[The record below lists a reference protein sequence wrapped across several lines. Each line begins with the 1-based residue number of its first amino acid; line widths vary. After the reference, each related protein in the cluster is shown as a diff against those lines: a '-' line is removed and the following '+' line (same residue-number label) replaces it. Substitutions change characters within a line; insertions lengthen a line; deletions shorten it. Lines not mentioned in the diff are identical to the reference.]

1 MTYQIRHAM
10 RVLGI
15 GGLFALLGCGDL
27 SGASLWAQGGTPQ
40 KHKVLVCHIPQGN
53 MENAHE
59 IWIAE
64 SAVPAHLDHGDLL
77 GACPMVFACTE
88 QGIRD
93 AIDEGGGP
101 HYFDCDGP
109 TVVPTVAE
117 IVIDNDV
124 ILDGEGDLIVD
135 AGGAV
140 SVEAGDVA
148 PKVNG
153 AHRVFSIPEGVTAE
167 LIGFTVTGGANVEQ
181 GGGIQNAGA
190 LMLTAC
196 IVSGNSADVGGAGV
210 NNLGTGTLTVA
221 DSAVSGNTSGRF
233 SAGIRNLGEAEVI
246 NTTVSNNSAVEA
258 GGGVSN
264 RPGGTMTL
272 ISSAVQGNSA
282 AVFSAGGVSN
292 AGELTLIDT
301 TASNNTAGSNG
312 GGIRNL
318 DVGKLTMID
327 CTVSSNSA
335 VGDGGGILN
344 EGTLVLTGGAVS
356 GNTAV
361 QFGGGVWNPAG
372 GSASLEN
379 TTVSFNSGLYGGG
392 IANREGSMAL
402 VGTTVY
408 GNTATGLGGGIYNE
422 AATLTM
428 IDGDVSRNTTL
439 TAQGGGILNAGGA
452 SANLQNTTVSF
463 NSSFFGGGGI
473 SNDSLGTTMVLIG
486 ATVQGNTAI
495 ADGGGINNG
504 GTLRV
509 VDSVVAANT
518 SDNFGGGIAN
528 SGNITVIN
536 TTLSENT
543 ATTDGG
549 GIGNSTGGT
558 AELSETTF
566 SLNSASI
573 YGGGISNRPD
583 ANMTLTGI
591 KVHGNTAEAEGA
603 GGVANAGTMTMRKSI
618 VSSNSAPEDGGGIL
632 NTETGAITLM
642 TTTVTENSAGT
653 WGGGIRNFG
662 AMDIMDTTVSDNTA
676 QGGAGISNRPGA
688 WMALTNSTVSG
699 NEGSGISNWS
709 TLTLAS
715 VTVSGNRIFNDGG
728 WITARNTI
736 VDSHCAATPLVDS
749 LGGNI
754 ESPGNTCGFG
764 HPADQVDVTPAELAL
779 DSLQDNGGPTWTH
792 ALLPGSF
799 AIDSVVECVNPWGF
813 PLFVDQRGASRPH
826 GPACDAGSF
835 ELGGVLLPQDQCVND
850 ADRNTYES
858 LVYIN
863 SDGYLVTCISAAA
876 EMATD
881 CIFGS
886 AQSSPPIVG
895 CPAQAAAVIA
905 CYPSCPSETFEAF
918 GDCVA
923 SCTTEVTGLSAEC
936 AGCYG
941 ALAECAAQ
949 VCLVEC
955 AGDPD
960 SPECDLC
967 RSQSRCNMI
976 YDGCSGLPGST
987 DCSTGGT
994 PLEYTQD
1001 FESLDQMSPTAL
1013 SDDGWLVF
1021 GQVVDADGVPK
1032 FGYGPFPAPNGTP
1045 GFSSIVTGEGGPD
1058 QGAQQLVVYNDYNC
1072 CDPNQGHRN
1081 GTDRVTSL
1089 VFQEPFTLGNPI
1101 SADDVGKT
1109 LEFSFDARRG
1119 NINDPT
1125 GSSTALAFIQTL
1137 DPNAGF
1143 AQTNFVSVDMTNL
1156 PAGTW
1161 DRYSISL
1168 TIDAGLVGQYLEFG
1182 FSSTASNFDPSG
1194 VFYDNILVVL

>member
-1 MTYQIRHAM
+1 MADTAVSGNTALNEDGGGIENFNAATATLLNTTVSFNSAGRHGG
-10 RVLGI
+10 GI
-15 GGLFALLGCGDL
+15 ANRL
-27 SGASLWAQGGTPQ
+27 GGTLT
-40 KHKVLVCHIPQGN
+40 LVETTVQ
-53 MENAHE
+53 EN
-59 IWIAE
+59 
-64 SAVPAHLDHGDLL
+64 S
-77 GACPMVFACTE
+77 
-88 QGIRD
+88 
-93 AIDEGGGP
+93 AIDEGGGI
-101 HYFDCDGP
+101 HNAGVLGLSSS
-109 TVVPTVAE
+109 TVSGNEAARGGGVSNSGEATLTRMTVSSNSA
-117 IVIDNDV
+117 
-124 ILDGEGDLIVD
+124 LDWD
-135 AGGAV
+135 
-140 SVEAGDVA
+140 
-148 PKVNG
+148 
-153 AHRVFSIPEGVTAE
+153 
-167 LIGFTVTGGANVEQ
+167 
-181 GGGIQNAGA
+181 GGGI
-190 LMLTAC
+190 L
-196 IVSGNSADVGGAGV
+196 
-210 NNLGTGTLTVA
+210 NLETGTLTVVGGTVS
-221 DSAVSGNTSGRF
+221 DNTAVFG
-233 SAGIRNLGEAEVI
+233 AGIRNWNQAHV
-246 NTTVSNNSAVEA
+246 TDVTVSNNVATRA

-264 RPGGTMTL
+264 RLGGATMTM
-272 ISSAVQGNSA
+272 SGSTVVGNVA
-282 AVFSAGGVSN
+282 QDG
-292 AGELTLIDT
+292 
-301 TASNNTAGSNG
+301 AS
-312 GGIRNL
+312 GGI
-318 DVGKLTMID
+318 G
-327 CTVSSNSA
+327 
-335 VGDGGGILN
+335 
-344 EGTLVLTGGAVS
+344 
-356 GNTAV
+356 
-361 QFGGGVWNPAG
+361 
-372 GSASLEN
+372 
-379 TTVSFNSGLYGGG
+379 
-392 IANREGSMAL
+392 
-402 VGTTVY
+402 
-408 GNTATGLGGGIYNE
+408 
-422 AATLTM
+422 
-428 IDGDVSRNTTL
+428 
-439 TAQGGGILNAGGA
+439 
-452 SANLQNTTVSF
+452 
-463 NSSFFGGGGI
+463 
-473 SNDSLGTTMVLIG
+473 
-486 ATVQGNTAI
+486 
-495 ADGGGINNG
+495 
-504 GTLRV
+504 
-509 VDSVVAANT
+509 
-518 SDNFGGGIAN
+518 N
-528 SGNITVIN
+528 SGNITLIN

-549 GIGNSTGGT
+549 GMVNYTGGT

-591 KVHGNTAEAEGA
+591 TVHGNTAEAEGA

-618 VSSNSAPEDGGGIL
+618 VSSNIAPEDGGGIL

-688 WMALTNSTVSG
+688 WMALTNSTVSS
-699 NEGSGISNWS
+699 NEGGGVSNWS

-715 VTVSGNRIFNDGG
+715 VTISGNHIFNDGG

-736 VDSHCAATPLVDS
+736 VDSHCDATPLVDS

-764 HPADQVDVTPAELAL
+764 HPADQVDVTPTELAL

-813 PLFVDQRGASRPH
+813 PLFVDQRGASRAH

-905 CYPSCPSETFEAF
+905 CYPSCPPETFEAF

-987 DCSTGGT
+987 DCGTGGT
-994 PLEYTQD
+994 
-1001 FESLDQMSPTAL
+1001 
-1013 SDDGWLVF
+1013 G
-1021 GQVVDADGVPK
+1021 
-1032 FGYGPFPAPNGTP
+1032 GT
-1045 GFSSIVTGEGGPD
+1045 GGA
-1058 QGAQQLVVYNDYNC
+1058 G
-1072 CDPNQGHRN
+1072 
-1081 GTDRVTSL
+1081 
-1089 VFQEPFTLGNPI
+1089 
-1101 SADDVGKT
+1101 
-1109 LEFSFDARRG
+1109 
-1119 NINDPT
+1119 
-1125 GSSTALAFIQTL
+1125 
-1137 DPNAGF
+1137 NAGG
-1143 AQTNFVSVDMTNL
+1143 NGGVGGS
-1156 PAGTW
+1156 PGGGGAGG
-1161 DRYSISL
+1161 
-1168 TIDAGLVGQYLEFG
+1168 A
-1182 FSSTASNFDPSG
+1182 
-1194 VFYDNILVVL
+1194 